1 MEVHV
6 LFIQTGG
13 SIDKDYPAGKDNHGY
28 SFLITDPAYE
38 RILKRIKPSFDF
50 ETKTILQKDSLDIT
64 DSDRQLIYKTCAD
77 SKFDK
82 IIITHGTDTMIET
95 AEVLSGIRDKTIILT
110 GSMVPEKFRDT
121 DADFNVGSAVGA
133 ISVLP
138 SGTYIAMHGRVVPYS
153 KVVRESSTGQFTFR

>member
-1 MEVHV
+1 MGVHI

-13 SIDKDYPAGKDNHGY
+13 SIDKDYPKVTRAYAFEIAKPAVMRIADRIRAGFTYDIVE
-28 SFLITDPAYE
+28 L
-38 RILKRIKPSFDF
+38 LK
-50 ETKTILQKDSLDIT
+50 KDSQDIT
-64 DSDRQLIYKTCAD
+64 DSDRQLIYKTCLD

-95 AEVLSGIRDKTIILT
+95 AKVLSGISDKTIILT
-110 GSMVPEKFRDT
+110 GAMVPEKFKNT

-153 KVVRESSTGQFTFR
+153 KAVRELSTGQFTFR